1 MSDDAP
7 AGAPRRPSR
16 LVARSP
22 IYYGWWVIA
31 AGTLGA
37 MMTNPGQTTGVS
49 VFLDH
54 IIADL
59 GLSRSGIATLYL
71 GGTLLGSLT
80 LPFSG
85 RFIDR
90 RGPRTAVIVF
100 ASAFAL
106 ACAWMGLAFE
116 AFTLLIGFTLIRALG
131 QGALTLVSAHVI
143 AIWFVRKRGVAI
155 GLLGIGTALAGAVFP
170 ILIETLIGAFGWRT
184 SYVLLGGLIAVT
196 ILPIGALVFRDR
208 PEAYG
213 LVPDGVA
220 PVQAPDSDEGGVD
233 ANDDSDAAA
242 GDDDARVA
250 EIDYTLPEARR
261 TVTFWLF
268 VAGLTFASAL
278 GTGLVF
284 HHFSILGEGGVS
296 RADAALA
303 FVWFG
308 VASASSNLTTGALIR
323 RVPPR
328 FLLSVMLLMLSASLV
343 LAGFVPGP
351 EVIVFYGLLL
361 GVRSGMFGSLDGNV
375 FAYYFGRTHLGT
387 VKGFATTSLVVGS
400 AIGPLIMAA
409 GYDLLGSYTVTMLIC
424 AVPPFLLGVTAPFLN
439 LVHPDGRVR

>member
-1 MSDDAP
+1 MSDDATVQ
-7 AGAPRRPSR
+7 RSR
-16 LVARSP
+16 LVERSP
-22 IYYGWWVIA
+22 VYYGWWVIA

-59 GLSRSGIATLYL
+59 GLSRSGVSALYL
-71 GGTLLGSLT
+71 GGTLLGSLS

-106 ACAWMGLAFE
+106 ACAWMGIVVE

-155 GLLGIGTALAGAVFP
+155 GLLGIGTALASAVFP
-170 ILIETLIGAFGWRT
+170 ILIETLIGAFGWRA
-184 SYVLLGGLIAVT
+184 SYALLGGLVAVT
-196 ILPIGALVFRDR
+196 ILPIGAILFRDR

-213 LVPDGVA
+213 LEPDGA
-220 PVQAPDSDEGGVD
+220 AAADRPASDER
-233 ANDDSDAAA
+233 SAAPA
-242 GDDDARVA
+242 PAVSRPT

-268 VAGLTFASAL
+268 VAGLTFASAF

-308 VASASSNLTTGALIR
+308 AASAGANLATGALIR
-323 RVPPR
+323 TVAPR
-328 FLLSVMLLMLSASLV
+328 FLLSAMLVLLATSLV

-351 EVIVFYGLLL
+351 QVIVPYGILL

-387 VKGFATTSLVVGS
+387 VKGFATTSLVIGS
-400 AIGPLIMAA
+400 AIGPLLMAA
-409 GYDLLGSYTVTMLIC
+409 GYDLLGSYSVTMLIC
-424 AVPPFLLGVTAPFLN
+424 AVPPLTLGVTAPFLQ
-439 LVHPDGRVR
+439 LTRADGRVR